1 MHLSPSL
8 IAAVLRGELPRALLD
23 DIGHEHL
30 GSLCPL
36 CARGLALLAAG
47 PGAAGDPE
55 PRPATD
61 PVEAVR
67 RRLGLSERQLRD
79 EEANAREWLKR
90 FLRKVPAG
98 NRCGKIRDAHKRYR
112 GLLFGTL
119 LLEEARRAIPADPAE
134 SLSLAEA
141 ALVSCQVTHP
151 SDPDP
156 LVRVPALAI
165 RGNAKRA
172 LGRLRQAEADLE
184 EAARLLD
191 RSDLDDL
198 AIPAELERYL
208 GSLRKDQHRLDD
220 AARHLMQAAA
230 LYPLVGDRE
239 KAATTSLK
247 LGIVEYRRHRF
258 DAAVTSAEQALRL
271 LDTGSA
277 GWLQAYARYN
287 LAFFLH
293 GRGDIDR
300 AEGELAAHQELFEAT
315 GEVVAAHVVWL
326 RARIAWSRGELGK
339 AERLFRETY
348 RWAGRRGI
356 PFDTGLVALE
366 LALVLLVRGRTPQV
380 RKLAFEAL
388 GIFAEQ
394 DVEREIRAALEL
406 LEAAARRDALTRE
419 LVERAIATLEQARHG
434 RRSSGRETPDAA
446 R

>member
-8 IAAVLRGELPRALLD
+8 IAAVLRGELPRGLLD

-30 GSLCPL
+30 GTICPL

-47 PGAAGDPE
+47 PGAAGDRQ
-55 PRPATD
+55 PRPATG

-67 RRLGLSERQLRD
+67 RRLGWSERQLRD
-79 EEANAREWLKR
+79 EAASARAWLKR

-98 NRCGKIRDAHKRYR
+98 HRCGKIRDAHKRYR
-112 GLLFGTL
+112 GPLFGTL

-156 LVRVPALAI
+156 MVRVPALAV

-172 LGRLRQAEADLE
+172 LGRLREAEADLL
-184 EAARLLD
+184 EAAWLLD
-191 RSDLDDL
+191 RSDFDDL
-198 AIPAELERYL
+198 AIVAELERYW
-208 GSLRKDQHRLDD
+208 GSLRIDQRRLDE
-220 AARHLMQAAA
+220 ATHHLERAAA
-230 LYPLVGDRE
+230 LYPVVGERE
-239 KAATTSLK
+239 KTTRALLL
-247 LGIVEYRRHRF
+247 LGIVHYRRHQVH
-258 DAAVTSAEQALRL
+258 AAISCVETALDL
-271 LDTGSA
+271 LGS
-277 GWLQAYARYN
+277 GSEDWLRAYAHYN

-293 GRGDIDR
+293 GHGETDR
-300 AEGELAAHQELFEAT
+300 AEQELAAHEELIAAA
-315 GEVVAAHVVWL
+315 GEGLVFRSGWL

-394 DVEREIRAALEL
+394 HVEREIRAGLEL

-419 LVERAIATLEQARHG
+419 LVERAIAALEGARHAHPAPG
-434 RRSSGRETPDAA
+434 GEPS
-446 R
+446 